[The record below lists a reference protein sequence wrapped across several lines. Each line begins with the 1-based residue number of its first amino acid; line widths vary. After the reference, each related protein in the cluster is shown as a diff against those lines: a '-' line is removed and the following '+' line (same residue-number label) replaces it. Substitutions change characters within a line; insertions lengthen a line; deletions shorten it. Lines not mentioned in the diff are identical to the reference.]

1 MTSFFVLVPEN
12 NEIHSFDNGESVSK
26 KVNPRSP
33 GVSSFSALFNNIK
46 EAMGWDIPCEFEVL
60 FLSNLKTE
68 LGLLISAHDGILK
81 FKTEK
86 KNEKA

>member
-46 EAMGWDIPCEFEVL
+46 EAMGYPL
-60 FLSNLKTE
+60 
-68 LGLLISAHDGILK
+68 
-81 FKTEK
+81 
-86 KNEKA
+86 